1 MDRHYFFAVD
11 IGNTRIKCGRFPWQ
25 PSSARLPVPEQVIS
39 ILPATGQWSGLEEGL
54 KSVPEQPGMITWWIA
69 SVNRSATTELVEF
82 LRLHRASEKV
92 FLVTSQEIPIPVS
105 LPHPDRVGIDR
116 LAAAVA
122 AEVLRRPGYPAIVVD
137 VGTAI
142 TVDVLSPQ
150 GSLEGG
156 AIACGPGIA
165 ARALYEF
172 TDLLPQIDTLWTS
185 PPPPIGRNTQEAM
198 AAGVFWGMVGTV
210 RELISRQASNFSDQ
224 PDVFVTGGGG
234 ALLASLLGGSA
245 QYVEHLTLSGIA
257 LTVYHYLA
265 HHTQRDDS

>member
-1 MDRHYFFAVD
+1 MDRRFFFAVD
-11 IGNTRIKCGRFPWQ
+11 IGNTRIKCGRFTWQ
-25 PSSARLPVPEQVIS
+25 PTSGGLPVPEQVVS
-39 ILPATGQWSGLEEGL
+39 ILPKTGEWDALEDVL
-54 KSVPEQPGMITWWIA
+54 KSLPEQTGTITWWIA
-69 SVNRSATTELVEF
+69 SVNRPATTELLEF
-82 LRLHRASEKV
+82 LRLRRPSENV
-92 FLVTSQEIPIPVS
+92 FLLTSREIPIPVS

-122 AEVLRRPGYPAIVVD
+122 ADVLRQPGHPAVVVD

-150 GSLEGG
+150 GSFEGG

-172 TDLLPQIDTLWTS
+172 TDLLPQIDTNWAS

-210 RELISRQASNFSDQ
+210 RELISRQACSFSEH

-234 ALLASLLGGSA
+234 ALLANLLGGSA
-245 QYVEHLTLSGIA
+245 RYVEHLTLSGIA
-257 LTVYHYLA
+257 LTVYRYLA
-265 HHTQRDDS
+265 HPFQRDGS